1 MNQAPPTSSA
11 GTSLSLVQGLIRLL
25 LELGMLL
32 CLGYTGYN
40 LSETTLVRLFLAV
53 LLPAIAMAVWAIFRA
68 PGDESAGKE
77 APVHIPGWARLI
89 LELALF
95 VIAAAGAWWAGSRI
109 AAEALLTFTALHYV
123 FTWQRV
129 KWLLTGQ

>member
-1 MNQAPPTSSA
+1 MTHPATARPSS
-11 GTSLSLVQGLIRLL
+11 TSLTFIQAFIRML

-53 LLPAIAMAVWAIFRA
+53 LLPVLAMALWAIFRA

-77 APVHIPGWARLI
+77 ALVHIPGWVRLI
-89 LELALF
+89 LELGLF
-95 VIAAAGAWWAGSRI
+95 IAAAAGAWWAGSRI
-109 AAEALLTFTALHYV
+109 AAETLLTFTVLHYV

-129 KWLLTGQ
+129 KWLLTGR